1 MYSKCCGASSSD
13 LSDELCG
20 ECLEHTDFYDEEIEG
35 LDEELS
41 SEELSELMNEFYNN

>member
-20 ECLEHTDFYDEEIEG
+20 ECLEHTDFYDEEIEDLG
-35 LDEELS
+35 EELS